1 MMKSVKYIQMIMMA
15 LIVGLGFTS
24 CMDDDW
30 KDPTGE
36 TSPFGNNSLVEKNPL
51 TVRQLLDTYESQLYP
66 QSKSNINFATPIQE
80 GLQVKGIVTA
90 NDIEGNIYN
99 EVMIEDPYEPDENW
113 TDAEK
118 EAYDKERRGII
129 ICIAEGG
136 LSGVMPVGQEVLIDL
151 TGLSI
156 GAYRTQPQIGVPYT
170 ATSTSG
176 SKSTYPS
183 RISRADWNTRFK
195 LIGKPDAS
203 KVKPIEFDY
212 EQLKG
217 NEDELYKYAGRLVT
231 VKGIEF
237 ALGGK
242 KTYAPKSE
250 GMSTGYGVMRAFK
263 NPTTGKDYTTNE
275 FGIRTSCYSKWAAE
289 TLPTG
294 KQNITGILTCYK
306 SQTRYA
312 VTAQILLRQKSDV
325 QAAE

>member
-36 TSPFGNNSLVEKNPL
+36 TSPFGNNSLVEKNVVTIEQL
-51 TVRQLLDTYESQLYP
+51 KNDYNVTRNMINDTVRIADGTQ
-66 QSKSNINFATPIQE
+66 I
-80 GLQVKGIVTA
+80 KGIVTG

-99 EVMIEDPYEPDENW
+99 EITIDDG
-113 TDAEK
+113 TA
-118 EAYDKERRGII
+118 GII
-129 ICIAEGG
+129 VCIAEGG

-151 TGLSI
+151 SGLYI
-156 GAYRTQPQIGVPYT
+156 GTYRTQPQIGVPYT

-176 SKSTYPS
+176 SKSPYPS

-203 KVKPIEFDY
+203 KVQPLEFDY

>member
-36 TSPFGNNSLVEKNPL
+36 TSPFGNNSLVEKNVVTIEQL
-51 TVRQLLDTYESQLYP
+51 KNDYNVTRNMINDTVRIADGTQ
-66 QSKSNINFATPIQE
+66 I
-80 GLQVKGIVTA
+80 KGIVTG

-99 EVMIEDPYEPDENW
+99 EITIDDG
-113 TDAEK
+113 TA
-118 EAYDKERRGII
+118 GII
-129 ICIAEGG
+129 VCIAEGG

-151 TGLSI
+151 SGLYI
-156 GAYRTQPQIGVPYT
+156 GTYRTQPQIGVPYT

-203 KVKPIEFDY
+203 KVQPLEFDY

>member
-30 KDPTGE
+30 KDPTGD
-36 TSPFGNNSLVEKNPL
+36 TSPFGNNSLVEKNVVSIEQL
-51 TVRQLLDTYESQLYP
+51 KNDYNVTRNMINDTVRIADGTQ
-66 QSKSNINFATPIQE
+66 I
-80 GLQVKGIVTA
+80 KGIVTG

-99 EVMIEDPYEPDENW
+99 EITIDDG
-113 TDAEK
+113 TA
-118 EAYDKERRGII
+118 GII
-129 ICIAEGG
+129 VCIAEGG

-151 TGLSI
+151 SGLYI
-156 GAYRTQPQIGVPYT
+156 GTYRTQPQIGVPYT

-203 KVKPIEFDY
+203 KVQPLEFDY

-250 GMSTGYGVMRAFK
+250 GMTTGYGVMRAFK

-306 SQTRYA
+306 SQTRYD

>member
-36 TSPFGNNSLVEKNPL
+36 TSPFGNNSLVEKNVVSIEQL
-51 TVRQLLDTYESQLYP
+51 KSDYNVTRNMINDTVRIADGTQ
-66 QSKSNINFATPIQE
+66 I
-80 GLQVKGIVTA
+80 KGIVTG

-99 EVMIEDPYEPDENW
+99 EITIDDG
-113 TDAEK
+113 TA
-118 EAYDKERRGII
+118 GII
-129 ICIAEGG
+129 VCIAEGG

-151 TGLSI
+151 SGLYI
-156 GAYRTQPQIGVPYT
+156 GTYRTQPQIGVPYT

-203 KVKPIEFDY
+203 KVQPLVFDY

-263 NPTTGKDYTTNE
+263 NSTTGKDYTTNE